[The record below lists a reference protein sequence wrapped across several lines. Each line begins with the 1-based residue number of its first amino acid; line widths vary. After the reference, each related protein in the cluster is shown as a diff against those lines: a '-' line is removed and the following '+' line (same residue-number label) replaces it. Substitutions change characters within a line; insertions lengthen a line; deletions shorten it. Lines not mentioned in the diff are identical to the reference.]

1 MSGQDIRG
9 FDSTDIDHAAVS
21 TPDMVEVPPHTV
33 GPLHESPE
41 VRSQRLQL
49 LSETVVLYALCIG
62 AALLLSAIIVEL
74 TGGDSVEVFKALLN
88 GSVGGPGRIGA
99 TIGVATALLVVALGS
114 IISNRS
120 GLVNIGQEG
129 QLFIG
134 AAFAAYV
141 GARLGGPGPWALFVL
156 LAASVVGGA
165 LWAGIAAALKY
176 WRNVPEVLTTLLLVT
191 IAAQLAGYGL
201 KVQWLLLAPPEG
213 RANRQQISKQL
224 ADDTRIPRVT
234 WFGNE
239 FPISAGFAIA
249 LAMIVG
255 FALARTVWGFR
266 LRMLGHNQR
275 TAHRAGVG
283 AARYGSGALMLSGA
297 FAGFAGGLMLA
308 GGDFGNYTLVPGFPS
323 EIGWTGLL
331 VALVA
336 RQRCSAAVLV
346 SFVFAGLRTGSG
358 FLASTG
364 VERRIT
370 DVVQGL
376 LVLALLIPPAL
387 MFLRQRRRAMAS
399 SEDRT

>member
-1 MSGQDIRG
+1 MTTG
-9 FDSTDIDHAAVS
+9 FESADIDRAAVS
-21 TPDMVEVPPHTV
+21 TPDMAEVPPHTAS
-33 GPLHESPE
+33 PLHESAA
-41 VRSQRLQL
+41 VRSERLDVLRETAL
-49 LSETVVLYALCIG
+49 LYLVCIG
-62 AALLLSAIIVEL
+62 AAVALSAVIVEL
-74 TGGDSVEVFKALLN
+74 TGGDSTAVFNALLD
-88 GSVGGPGRIGA
+88 GSVRGPGRIGA
-99 TIGVATALLVVALGS
+99 TIGVAVPMLLVAVGS
-114 IISNRS
+114 IISNRA

-134 AAFAAYV
+134 AACATFV
-141 GARLGGPGPWALFVL
+141 GTRMGGPGPVVVLAL
-156 LAASVVGGA
+156 LAAGMVGGA
-165 LWAGIAAALKY
+165 IWAGVASALKY
-176 WRNVPEVLTTLLLVT
+176 RRNVPEVLTTLLLVT

-201 KVQWLLLAPPEG
+201 KKQWLLLAPPEG

-224 ADDTRIPRVT
+224 TDDTRIPRVT

-239 FPISAGFAIA
+239 FPISAIATIAIVT
-249 LAMIVG
+249 IVG
-255 FALARTVWGFR
+255 FALANSAWGFR
-266 LRMLGHNQR
+266 LRMLGHNPR
-275 TAHRAGVG
+275 TAHRAGVS
-283 AARYGSGALMLSGA
+283 AARYGSGALMMSG
-297 FAGFAGGLMLA
+297 GFAGLAGGMMLA

-346 SFVFAGLRTGSG
+346 ALVFACLRTGSG

-387 MFLRQRRRAMAS
+387 MFLRQRRRALAS
-399 SEDRT
+399 SKDRT